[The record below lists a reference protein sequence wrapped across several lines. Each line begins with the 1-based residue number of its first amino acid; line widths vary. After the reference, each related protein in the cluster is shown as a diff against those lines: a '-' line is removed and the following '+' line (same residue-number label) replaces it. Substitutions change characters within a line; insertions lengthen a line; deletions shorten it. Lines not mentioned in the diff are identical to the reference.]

1 MDCMARTSGSM
12 VRSTTTR
19 RRLHM
24 YVEQVPDRRQ
34 HGLVVA
40 PGRLP
45 PAPRPRAAHDQLD
58 PLAVE
63 RVIMRD
69 GARRRGVLW

>member
-1 MDCMARTSGSM
+1 
-12 VRSTTTR
+12 
-19 RRLHM
+19 M